1 MIYTKQL
8 LITKWLVL
16 YFTSLSN
23 SILSQYLPPDILELF
38 KIHLGYIKLPDKY
51 YLKIMLQSNLYLE
64 TNLFHELN
72 LYTISINTE
81 TKLIENNIIDTIK
94 SISGKWGKNMLSNY
108 YKNRIDPK
116 LRLLSCK
123 DSKLVTIHNSDINS
137 KFNTDTID
145 KLVIYYHIYDSN
157 YKLYSIISNKLNQKS
172 QKYIYPDGIYNIY
185 LNKNNTTLNMDLI
198 YLTMPNG
205 FIKLF

>member
-1 MIYTKQL
+1 MIYTKHL